1 MHGKWDFLQVL
12 SPLPISVFRSPI
24 LAVSRA
30 YEGHKLTMV
39 KTKPNTSSYLAL
51 LSDFLTSL
59 YPTILPFHLAP
70 NFSIT
75 IGSPLSLLTQICY

>member
-30 YEGHKLTMV
+30 YEGHKLSMV
-39 KTKPNTSSYLAL
+39 KTKPNTFSSYLAL
-51 LSDFLTSL
+51 L
-59 YPTILPFHLAP
+59 
-70 NFSIT
+70 
-75 IGSPLSLLTQICY
+75 